1 MRCLVALS
9 ALLAVV
15 SAFQSRPSLVTR
27 SHTKVLTMMM
37 EDDASQ
43 DGTMMLSRREALD
56 VAVKGSF
63 LAAALAAGAPPAL
76 ATDIAKQVSE
86 LEKEFGDS
94 ANSDGA
100 PEKHLPKVTVGKSNN
115 NNIASVQVVVPH
127 VMDAEKPHF
136 IQAIW
141 LKEESSGDVAVVK
154 VFPATEASPPTLT
167 CGAPKGAR
175 LTPMLY
181 CNLHG
186 LWKGETFTV

>member
-100 PEKHLPKVTVGKSNN
+100 PEKHLPIVTVGKSDS
-115 NNIASVQVVVPH
+115 NNIASVKVVVPH

-175 LTPMLY
+175 LTPLLY